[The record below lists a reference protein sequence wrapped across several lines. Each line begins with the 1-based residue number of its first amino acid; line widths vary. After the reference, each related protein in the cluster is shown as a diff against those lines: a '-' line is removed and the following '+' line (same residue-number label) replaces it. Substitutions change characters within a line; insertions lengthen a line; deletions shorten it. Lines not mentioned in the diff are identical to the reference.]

1 MLVGVA
7 PLPLNFLPS
16 GTWAFYIINRPNCVN
31 ICNTVYMS
39 HLLYNISSVTEHW
52 RKTHMHMA
60 SRTTKRRET
69 QGQAGVHA
77 G

>member
-1 MLVGVA
+1 
-7 PLPLNFLPS
+7 
-16 GTWAFYIINRPNCVN
+16 
-31 ICNTVYMS
+31 MS
-39 HLLYNISSVTEHW
+39 HLYNISSVTEHW

-77 G
+77 GQPKGAFTNFVYKAR